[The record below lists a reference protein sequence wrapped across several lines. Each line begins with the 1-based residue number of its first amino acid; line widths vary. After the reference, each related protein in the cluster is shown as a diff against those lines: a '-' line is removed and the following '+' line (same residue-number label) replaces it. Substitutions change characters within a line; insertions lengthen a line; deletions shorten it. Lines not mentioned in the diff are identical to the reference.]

1 MASRVFAVDLG
12 AWCVKLAIAS
22 PGIRGATLTTVVE
35 RPVPPGEEPAEAR
48 ARAVLAQLIGE
59 MRLGDEPGY
68 LGVFGD
74 QVFTQVLEFGFKNLR
89 RAELDKAVG
98 GELEGVVPVD
108 LEDMVYAFEPLPQP
122 AQPAAAAGPMGGP
135 MGGPIGG
142 GPMGGGPLGVGGVGG
157 VGGVIDIQ
165 RGRIAPPAE
174 GMRVLTYAMRRDRA
188 EQLIQLGKS
197 CGFDPRGIL
206 ACGGAAVRLV
216 GHTPSLVRPRADG
229 AVAVIDIGHERTD
242 VVVVSGGKAVFSRSI
257 ARAGKQVTEA
267 IARHWRLAW
276 HDAEQAKHSDG
287 FVASTAEP
295 ATSEA
300 WQRIHQVTIA
310 ELHPFARDLR
320 QTLAA
325 CRART
330 GFQPVAALLV
340 GGGSRLRGMAAF
352 LTEQIGIPA
361 WRPTP
366 EDVVA
371 IAGPRLGAEAAAHAP
386 IDSAAMTIGMA
397 FDAAGGRP
405 MFDLRSGDLAVKVD
419 FSFLRAKAM
428 PLGAAALAIAAF
440 AAGSAYA
447 DLYRVRKAEKVLTA
461 RLVAESQEQF
471 GEPRSA
477 EAILDANS
485 PTGTAAAS
493 PMPKLTAYDLLL
505 DISAHIPPKDKIT
518 LDLEKLTIDDAK
530 IDINGT
536 TKSAEEIDLLVGE
549 LRKIECFRGNVT
561 RGPTDTLP
569 NGVKRFKLTITAPC
583 MGGGS

>member
-12 AWCVKLAIAS
+12 AWSVKLAIAS
-22 PGIRGATLTTVVE
+22 PGLRGATLVSVVE
-35 RPVPPGEEPAEAR
+35 RAVPPGDEPFELR
-48 ARAVLAQLIGE
+48 AKPVLASLIAE
-59 MRLGDEPGY
+59 LRLADDPGY

-89 RAELDKAVG
+89 RAELEKAVG

-108 LEDMVYAFEPLPQP
+108 LEDMVYAFESLPPPVMPATGPVGPQP
-122 AQPAAAAGPMGGP
+122 FAA
-135 MGGPIGG
+135 
-142 GPMGGGPLGVGGVGG
+142 LEV
-157 VGGVIDIQ
+157 Q
-165 RGRIAPPAE
+165 RGRVAAPHD

-188 EQLIQLGKS
+188 EHLISLGKD

-216 GHTPSLVRPRADG
+216 GHTPSLVRARADG

-242 VVVVSGGKAVFSRSI
+242 VVVVAGGKAVFSRSI
-257 ARAGKQVTEA
+257 ARAGKQVTDA
-267 IARHWRLAW
+267 ISRHWRLPW
-276 HDAEQAKHSDG
+276 LDAERAKHSDG

-310 ELHPFARDLR
+310 ELQPFARDLR

-330 GFQPVAALLV
+330 GFQPLAALLV
-340 GGGSRLRGMAAF
+340 GGGAKLRGIASF
-352 LTEQIGIPA
+352 LAEQLGIAA

-371 IAGPRLGAEAAAHAP
+371 IAGPRLGAEAAGHAP

-419 FSFLRAKAM
+419 LSFLRAKLV
-428 PLGAAALAIAAF
+428 PLGAAALLIAAF

-447 DLYRVRKAEKVLTA
+447 DLYRVRKAEKVLST
-461 RLVAESQEQF
+461 RLATETQAQF
-471 GEPRSA
+471 GEARSA
-477 EAILDANS
+477 EAVLEANA
-485 PTGTAAAS
+485 PGGGPVAS
-493 PMPKLTAYDLLL
+493 PMPKLSAYDLLL

-518 LDLEKLTIDDAK
+518 IDLDKMTIDDAK
-530 IDINGT
+530 IDVSGT
-536 TKSAEEIDLLVGE
+536 TKSAEEIDLLVTE
-549 LRKIECFRGNVT
+549 LKKIECFKNNVT
-561 RGPTDTLP
+561 RGPTETLA
-569 NGVKRFKLTITAPC
+569 NGLKRFKLTITAHC
-583 MGGGS
+583 MGGS